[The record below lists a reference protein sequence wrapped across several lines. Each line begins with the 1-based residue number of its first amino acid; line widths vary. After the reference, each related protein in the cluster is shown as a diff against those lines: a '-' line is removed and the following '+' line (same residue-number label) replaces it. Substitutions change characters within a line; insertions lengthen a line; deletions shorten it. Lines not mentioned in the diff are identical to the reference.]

1 MKKVEALTIS
11 LALVLTLSGINLF
24 TGTVHG
30 QVPHFFP
37 DALTI
42 SIFENL
48 TNSTVYA
55 VNSEISIQFTV
66 TKDIGSSFTYALY
79 PNNGSFL
86 YNIDN
91 SQNITSNP
99 SVISRDVITVTSH
112 HGGPTQHEIT
122 HYSVSIDLHGF
133 PEGKHKLSIFLGTA
147 AFTPD
152 GGLYTPCGYR
162 SFAPLFFFV
171 GGLPS
176 IEVASPENT
185 TYDKN
190 SVPLSFVTEHVSQIT
205 FNIDGQ
211 DNVTI
216 SGNTTI
222 SSLSNG
228 FHNITFCA
236 SDTFGNI
243 GSIET
248 INFTVVVA
256 ESEFFPTVPF
266 AVVSV
271 GVVALVVAG
280 FFGLPQKTQK
290 GQITKKKVISFQTLR
305 TK

>member
-1 MKKVEALTIS
+1 MKKVAVLAIS
-11 LALVLTLSGINLF
+11 LALILILSGINLF
-24 TGTVHG
+24 TSTVHG

-42 SIFENL
+42 SIFENM

-55 VNSEISIQFTV
+55 LNSEIPIQFTV

-79 PNNGSFL
+79 PNNGWFL

-99 SVISRDVITVTSH
+99 SVISRNVITVTSH

-122 HYSVSIDLHGF
+122 HYNVSIDLHGF
-133 PEGKHKLSIFLGTA
+133 PEGKHKLSIFIGTA
-147 AFTPD
+147 AFFPD

-185 TYDKN
+185 TYNEN
-190 SVPLSFVTEHVSQIT
+190 SIPLSFVTEHVSQIT
-205 FNIDGQ
+205 YNIDGQ

-222 SSLSNG
+222 SRLSYG
-228 FHNITFCA
+228 LHNITFCA

-243 GSIET
+243 GSPET
-248 INFTVVVA
+248 INFTVA
-256 ESEFFPTVPF
+256 KPESESFP
-266 AVVSV
+266 VVSV
-271 GVVALVVAG
+271 ATLAVVAVALVAAG
-280 FFGLPQKTQK
+280 LLV
-290 GQITKKKVISFQTLR
+290 IHKKHKKSNLV
-305 TK
+305 KEA

>member
-1 MKKVEALTIS
+1 MKKAVVLTIS
-11 LALVLTLSGINLF
+11 LTLILILSGINLF
-24 TGTVHG
+24 TGTVYG

-55 VNSEISIQFTV
+55 LNSEIPIQFTV

-79 PNNGSFL
+79 PNNGWFL

-99 SVISRDVITVTSH
+99 SVISRNVITVTSH

-122 HYSVSIDLHGF
+122 HYSVSIDLQGL
-133 PEGKHKLSIFLGTA
+133 PEGKHKLSVFIGTA
-147 AFTPD
+147 AFFPD

-185 TYDKN
+185 TYN
-190 SVPLSFVTEHVSQIT
+190 ENIIPLSFVTEHVSQIT
-205 FNIDGQ
+205 YNIDGQ

-228 FHNITFCA
+228 LHNITFCA
-236 SDTFGNI
+236 SDTFGNF
-243 GSIET
+243 GSPET
-248 INFTVVVA
+248 INFTVAIA
-256 ESEFFPTVPF
+256 ESKSFLDVLVV
-266 AVVSV
+266 VVSV
-271 GVVALVVAG
+271 AVLALVAAG
-280 FFGLPQKTQK
+280 LLVYH
-290 GQITKKKVISFQTLR
+290 KKHKKDLVNKV
-305 TK
+305 

>member
-1 MKKVEALTIS
+1 MKKVAVLTIS
-11 LALVLTLSGINLF
+11 LALILILSGINLF
-24 TGTVHG
+24 TGTVRG

-55 VNSEISIQFTV
+55 LNSEIPIQFTV

-79 PNNGSFL
+79 PNNGWFL

-99 SVISRDVITVTSH
+99 SVISRNVITVTSH

-122 HYSVSIDLHGF
+122 HYNVSIDLQGF
-133 PEGKHKLSIFLGTA
+133 PEGKHKLSIFIGTA
-147 AFTPD
+147 AFFPD

-185 TYDKN
+185 TYNEN
-190 SVPLSFVTEHVSQIT
+190 SIPLSFVTEHVSQIT
-205 FNIDGQ
+205 YNIDGQ

-228 FHNITFCA
+228 LHNITFCA

-243 GSIET
+243 GSPET
-248 INFTVVVA
+248 INFTVAIA
-256 ESEFFPTVPF
+256 ESKSIPDVLVV
-266 AVVSV
+266 VVSV
-271 GVVALVVAG
+271 VAVTRVVAG
-280 FFGLPQKTQK
+280 LLVYH
-290 GQITKKKVISFQTLR
+290 KKHKHNFVNKV
-305 TK
+305 